1 MIPEPGQHVKCFMR
15 STMVLEG
22 IVQEWADTQIVLK
35 SIDDESILIVHH
47 PADDIILTKVIL
59 TETQEIVE
67 DDAPPEPTE
76 MQQQIKE
83 KLDEVLNSEDSDL
96 EKLNLQQLRKMVR
109 QQDKNIITQKRKEHF
124 GEAGHSKRAVQYSYP
139 SAYLPGKLPN
149 TPGAEMVRNR
159 KK

>member
-59 TETQEIVE
+59 QVSQEIVE
-67 DDAPPEPTE
+67 EVPTPEPTE

-83 KLDEVLNSEDSDL
+83 KLDEVLSGEDSDL
-96 EKLNLQQLRKMVR
+96 EKMNLQQLRKLVH
-109 QQDKNIITQKRKEHF
+109 QQDKAIITQKRKEHF
-124 GEAGHSKRAVQYSYP
+124 GEAGNSKMAVQYSP
-139 SAYLPGKLPN
+139 QIAFIP
-149 TPGAEMVRNR
+149 V
-159 KK
+159 KKE